1 MSPRVRG
8 RTPRCAPTKEG
19 LTVARLPLP
28 ATKGNLL
35 KIKAEHLLASEAVT
49 FLEEKRDLLLGELLR
64 LQGQAATFRRRVE
77 QALNAAYGHLVESLL
92 SLGSEAV
99 GRAALGFR
107 GEDRVVLKDR
117 GFLGMPMPVV
127 EFQPG
132 DQRPHISFG
141 GTVSAL
147 DECQVAVGEALA
159 PIAELAEVEAILWR
173 LAEELKRTIRRTNAL
188 NYMIIPTYQETIH
201 YLEGALEE
209 REREGLFHLKR
220 VKARK
225 AKGSSQ

>member
-1 MSPRVRG
+1 M
-8 RTPRCAPTKEG
+8 
-19 LTVARLPLP
+19 ARLPLP

-35 KIKAEHLLASEAVT
+35 RVKDEHLLAAEAVI

-77 QALNAAYGHLVESLL
+77 QALKAAYGHLVEGLL

-99 GRAALGFR
+99 ARAALGVKP
-107 GEDRVVLKDR
+107 EDRVGLKDR

-132 DQRPHISFG
+132 ESRPQISFG

-147 DECQVAVGEALA
+147 DECQLAVREALA

-173 LAEELKRTIRRTNAL
+173 LAEELQRTIRRTNAL

-220 VKARK
+220 AKARK
-225 AKGSSQ
+225 AKGSGQ